1 MLVKIEAYIEVPEHT
16 SLRSVENE
24 ISTWLE
30 QCCDMQKD
38 WLSRNDVT
46 VERQ

>member
-1 MLVKIEAYIEVPEHT
+1 MLIKIEAYIEVPEGA

-24 ISTWLE
+24 ITAWLE
-30 QCCDMQKD
+30 SCCDMQKD